1 MKPENQLPVA
11 FLAKT
16 PMPPVRPI
24 GYNASL
30 VIQDTERISRDID
43 ILENSKNSYNKYLT
57 ITNSSEIFPIIT
69 LCSARQILCI
79 RRESMSP
86 REDDISPTSTSVE
99 TRTEGSRE
107 CKKEYGKESKA
118 GRNEKE
124 KAVTSGPTFALF
136 CKRVCRPIRCTENDF
151 AGSKPKVGGARVCR
165 WEKFRGLSALLDYG
179 VGSCDGSSA
188 EVLQRG

>member
-1 MKPENQLPVA
+1 MKPENQLPIA

-16 PMPPVRPI
+16 PMPPARPI

-30 VIQDTERISRDID
+30 VIMLQDTERISRDID
-43 ILENSKNSYNKYLT
+43 ILENWKNSRNKYLT
-57 ITNSSEIFPIIT
+57 ITNSSEIFPMTT

-99 TRTEGSRE
+99 TRTEGARE

-118 GRNEKE
+118 RRNEKE
-124 KAVTSGPTFALF
+124 KGKSPCVLGEHR
-136 CKRVCRPIRCTENDF
+136 CK
-151 AGSKPKVGGARVCR
+151 
-165 WEKFRGLSALLDYG
+165 
-179 VGSCDGSSA
+179 CD
-188 EVLQRG
+188 ERNV